1 MAKRNSN
8 LPDTLFSLLEKT
20 YNENLIVD
28 IFSLTSLIGIEV
40 FTIGSRVSVM
50 SMDKYLRYVARIQRE
65 GLIGNLLGFETKP
78 MRRI

>member
-1 MAKRNSN
+1 MAKHNNN
-8 LPDTLFSLLEKT
+8 LPDTLFSVLEKT
-20 YNENLIVD
+20 CNGNLIVD
-28 IFSLTSLIGIEV
+28 VFSLNSLMGVEV